1 MAKNNL
7 LKGTFILTIAGL
19 VTRILGFFYKIYL
32 SRVLTTETLGIYQLI
47 FPVYGLCFTLYA
59 SGIQTALSTLVAAHY
74 GQKSR
79 TVNEKERETGKRKKT
94 PVKDIL
100 QIGFLSSLSI
110 ALLCSNIVYCFS
122 DFIACHL
129 IHETACKASLEIL
142 AYVFP
147 FCSITSCINGYYYG
161 RKKAAV
167 PAVTQLLEQIA
178 RILFVCIVA
187 VFWGKNNITL
197 TCEIAVWGIVAG
209 EIVSCLFNLVSLIL
223 SLYLEKKHT
232 YAQDN
237 AGTSYFFLFKQLIK
251 LAVPLTANRFFINLL
266 HSIEA
271 VLIPYM
277 LKCYGLSNEGAL
289 SVYGILTGMSMAFIL
304 FPSTLTNSLSVLLLP
319 SVSEAK
325 SKNDYH
331 YIQTTTETSIKYTL
345 LIGIFSTGIFLIYG
359 SYMGEVFFHSRLA
372 GDFLMILSWLCP
384 FLYLTTTFGSV
395 INGLG
400 NTYTTFFNS
409 TVGLG
414 IRIAFIC
421 LLIPKIGIKGYFV
434 GMLASQLIT
443 TFLDYYAL
451 QKEIKFHMNAVKWI
465 CIPFLFVYILGKAGG
480 RLYHFMLPQISFSP
494 VYLLFLVCCGILMC
508 YLVLLKCFGIISVK
522 EFSYRAKKQK

>member
-1 MAKNNL
+1 MVKNNL

-19 VTRILGFFYKIYL
+19 ITRVLGFFYKIYL
-32 SRVLTTETLGIYQLI
+32 SRILTTETLGIYQLI

-74 GQKSR
+74 GKKNDI
-79 TVNEKERETGKRKKT
+79 TKEKRAGTSI
-94 PVKDIL
+94 KDIL

-110 ALLCSNIVYCFS
+110 ALVCSNVVYYFS
-122 DFIACHL
+122 DFIACNL
-129 IHETACKASLEIL
+129 IREEACRGSLEIL

-178 RILFVCIVA
+178 RILFVCIFA
-187 VFWGKNNITL
+187 IFFGKNNIEL
-197 TCEIAVWGIVAG
+197 TCEIAVWGIVTG
-209 EIVSCLFNLVSLIL
+209 EIVSCLFNLFSLLI
-223 SLYLEKKHT
+223 SLHTEKKHT
-232 YAQDN
+232 FVLNDKKQS
-237 AGTSYFFLFKQLIK
+237 SYFLFKQLMK
-251 LAVPLTANRFFINLL
+251 LATPLTANRFFINLL

-277 LKCYGLSNEGAL
+277 LKCYGYSNEAAL
-289 SVYGILTGMSMAFIL
+289 SIYGVLTGMSMAFIS
-304 FPSTLTNSLSVLLLP
+304 FPSTITNSLSVLLLP

-331 YIQTTTETSIKYTL
+331 YIQSAAETSIKYTL
-345 LIGIFSTGIFLIYG
+345 LIGTFSTGIFLIYG
-359 SYMGEVFFHSRLA
+359 SYMGNLFFNSQLA
-372 GDFLMILSWLCP
+372 GDFLMVLSWLCP
-384 FLYLTTTFGSV
+384 FLYLATTFGSI

-409 TVGLG
+409 TIGLG

-421 LLIPKIGIKGYFV
+421 LFIPKAGIKGYLV
-434 GMLASQLIT
+434 GLLVSQLVT
-443 TFLDYYAL
+443 TFLDYYFL
-451 QKEIKFHMNAVKWI
+451 RKYIKFHPDTIKWI
-465 CIPFLFVYILGKAGG
+465 CIPFLFVFILGKIGS
-480 RLYHFMLPQISFSP
+480 RVYELFLPCISFSSI
-494 VYLLFLVCCGILMC
+494 YLLFVICSVILILYLILLRCAGIVSKRDLSG
-508 YLVLLKCFGIISVK
+508 K
-522 EFSYRAKKQK
+522 